1 MVTTRAQ
8 IEAKMARTRGASGG
22 ARERLATAGGTW
34 NDWRGSC
41 TACGHARQGH
51 ISELS
56 KPCPKCGYG
65 VGAGE

>member
-1 MVTTRAQ
+1 MEVSRKEV
-8 IEAKMARTRGASGG
+8 EARLTRTRGASEGP
-22 ARERLATAGGTW
+22 RERLANAVGTW
-34 NDWRGSC
+34 NDWRGTC
-41 TACGHARQGH
+41 TACGHTRRGS

>member
-1 MVTTRAQ
+1 MTASRKEV
-8 IEAKMARTRGASGG
+8 EAKLARTRGASTG
-22 ARERLATAGGTW
+22 ARERLASAAGTW

-41 TACGHARQGH
+41 AACGHTRRGH

-65 VGAGE
+65 VGVGE